1 MFKICEH
8 GQPVGTNCIDCI
20 IDKSPEPKVRV
31 KYHIHDP
38 FGEQEEMAG
47 YLDSP
52 SDVLD
57 LFGDSVAKIVAP
69 AFEKLIPFRFELT
82 IGTRTV
88 RISNLM

>member
-52 SDVLD
+52 SDVKEKRPRAENPVGVSFQTNID
-57 LFGDSVAKIVAP
+57 AKMR
-69 AFEKLIPFRFELT
+69 KIP
-82 IGTRTV
+82 
-88 RISNLM
+88 